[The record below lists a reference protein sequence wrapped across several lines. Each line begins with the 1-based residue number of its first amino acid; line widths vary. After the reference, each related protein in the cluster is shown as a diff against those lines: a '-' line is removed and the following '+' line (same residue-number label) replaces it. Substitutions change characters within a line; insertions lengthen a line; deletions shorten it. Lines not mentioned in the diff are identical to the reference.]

1 MRERPTSERP
11 WLIIPV
17 ETKARELDAKTY
29 IACAA
34 AEAGFRVMLGEQ
46 NAFLRRLALLPRGF
60 YLDKSIARP
69 KVPIFARLKKLGFR
83 VMAWCEEG
91 LVYRDRDAYLN
102 ERVAPKAFD
111 ETDAFFA
118 WGKQQ
123 ADDIRSAVNDTP
135 PRIFETGNPRFDL
148 LRPGLREFY
157 RTEADALRE
166 RFGDFILINTNF
178 GRYNHYF
185 GREKIFELLQK
196 RGSVRTPQDEVFFR
210 AWIDFLG
217 QVFHSFV
224 DMLPR
229 LAAAFPE
236 RTIVVRPHP
245 SENHDALHKA
255 AKGIANVQVIYEG
268 GAMPWLLASAL
279 SIHNSCTT
287 GLEGALMGKPAIAY
301 RTARSET
308 YDSFLPNR
316 VSVDAG
322 SFDELVAAVK
332 SVFAGDYRAPLTDD
346 SAVRADVARYIAS
359 LDGPEATARII
370 ARISALAAVPTRNV
384 SLITRIR
391 DQGEQM
397 LRSIARTVLS
407 PLRQTGGY
415 AKQKFPGLEAREIEM
430 LVERYRALT
439 GRFGAVTVR
448 PSHHHAVT
456 LQID

>member
-1 MRERPTSERP
+1 MSELP

-29 IACAA
+29 IACVA
-34 AEAGFRVMLGEQ
+34 AEAGFCVMLGEQ
-46 NAFLRRLALLPRGF
+46 NAFLRRLALLPRGV

-102 ERVAPKAFD
+102 ERVAPAAF
-111 ETDAFFA
+111 EEIDAFFA

-123 ADDIRSAVNDTP
+123 AADIRSTVNDTP

-157 RTEADALRE
+157 RAEADALRE

-196 RGSVRTPQDEVFFR
+196 RGSVRTPQDEAFFR
-210 AWIDFLG
+210 AWIEFLG
-217 QVFHSFV
+217 QVFHSFQ

-236 RTIVVRPHP
+236 RTIIVRPHP
-245 SENHDALHKA
+245 SENHEAWHKA
-255 AKGIANVQVIYEG
+255 VEGLANVKVIYDG

-287 GLEGALMGKPAIAY
+287 GLEGALMDKPAIAY
-301 RTARSET
+301 RTVRSEI
-308 YDSFLPNR
+308 YDSYLPNR

-322 SFDELVAAVK
+322 SFDELVAAIN
-332 SVFAGDYRAPLTDD
+332 SVFAGSYRAPLADD
-346 SAVRADVARYIAS
+346 EAVPADVARYIAS
-359 LDGPEATARII
+359 LDGREATERIV
-370 ARISALAAVPTRNV
+370 ATISALATAPPRHV

-391 DQGEQM
+391 DQGEQT
-397 LRSIARTVLS
+397 LRTIARTLLS
-407 PLRQTGGY
+407 PLRRTGGY
-415 AKQKFPGLEAREIEM
+415 AKQKFPGLEPREIEM

-439 GRFGAVTVR
+439 GRFGAVKVR
-448 PSHHHAVT
+448 PSHPHAVT